1 MSDKIKFDWARF
13 RNLNDSLSKTEQTV
27 IEEHFNIWIEGNPD
41 AFEDCSSPEMRSK
54 FDQFKAAWIMS
65 QMFTNSYK

>member
-13 RNLNDSLSKTEQTV
+13 RNLNDSLSKTEQIV
-27 IEEHFNIWIEGNPD
+27 IKEHFDIWIEGNPD
-41 AFEDCSSPEMRSK
+41 DFEDCSSPEMQSK
-54 FDQFKAAWIMS
+54 FHQFKAAWIMS